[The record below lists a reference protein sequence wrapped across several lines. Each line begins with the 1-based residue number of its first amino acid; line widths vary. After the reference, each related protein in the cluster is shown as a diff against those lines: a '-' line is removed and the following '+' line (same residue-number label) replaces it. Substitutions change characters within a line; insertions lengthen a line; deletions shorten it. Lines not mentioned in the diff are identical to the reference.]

1 MNKDWQNEFFDR
13 LLELAKGNVPKG
25 NWTEEWKDLMEFKRK
40 HLPSSLLR
48 FRPIQNENELEL
60 RKSEIEGVL
69 YFSDVRK
76 LNDPFDS
83 SLLLMNSDNL
93 FYNNLVK
100 GRIEDVVNSGYIAC
114 FNELPID
121 SLDTLPMWAHYARD
135 HKGCCMKY
143 DDISLWPPEWQDA
156 LFPVNYRDNFQD
168 FLNEFKRDEDSWEY
182 EYNALYK
189 YIMSNKFDC
198 WRYENEWRIILD
210 KNLLKKFS
218 KIPDM
223 NICIHP
229 TNMLTEHGVSLFRY
243 NNYRIKEKLFEIEK
257 ILNCTYKEVYDEPIV
272 KIQKKSQQEIDFE
285 QLLTDNED
293 GDLGIIN
300 HTFNDEPEFRGISLR
315 FLEASQIIFGKS
327 NDATYKNNKNKL
339 IAYCRNN
346 TIEVLRNMGI
356 LDVIFD
362 ENRIKFR
369 EIKDMSPKECEN
381 GIINILKGE
390 SYQEGVKKT
399 LINLVKEQLLSISD
413 AAKKLNVSEI
423 EFKHLMEQQ

>member
-1 MNKDWQNEFFDR
+1 MNKDWQKEFFER
-13 LLELAKGNVPKG
+13 LLELAKGNIPKE

-48 FRPIQNENELEL
+48 FRPIRNEKELEL
-60 RKSEIEGVL
+60 RKSEIDGVL
-69 YFSDVRK
+69 YFCDVRK
-76 LNDPFDS
+76 QNDPFDS
-83 SLLLMNSDNL
+83 SLLSVESDDPM
-93 FYNNLVK
+93 YASVVK
-100 GRIEDVVNSGYIAC
+100 AINKDVKNSGYIVC
-114 FNELPID
+114 FNDCDAD
-121 SLDTLPMWAHYARD
+121 SHYTLPMWAHYAKD

-143 DDISLWPPEWQDA
+143 DNVTSWQTEWQDA
-156 LFPVNYRDNFQD
+156 LFPVKYRDSFQD
-168 FLNEFKRDEDSWEY
+168 FLNEFKRDEDSWGY

-198 WRYENEWRIILD
+198 WSYENEWRIILD

-218 KIPDM
+218 KTPDK

-229 TNMLTEHGVSLFRY
+229 TNMPTEHGVSLFRY
-243 NNYRIKEKLFEIEK
+243 NDYKIKEKLFEIEK
-257 ILNCTYKEVYDEPIV
+257 ILNRTYGEVYNEPIV
-272 KIQKKSQQEIDFE
+272 KIQEKLHQEMDFE
-285 QLLTDNED
+285 QFLTDNED

-300 HTFNDEPEFRGISLR
+300 HDLNNEPEFRGISLR

-327 NDATYKNNKNKL
+327 NDDTYKYNKNKL
-339 IAYCRNN
+339 IAYCKNN
-346 TIEVLRNMGI
+346 TNEVIRNMGI
-356 LDVIFD
+356 SHVTFD
-362 ENRIKFR
+362 ENRIKLC
-369 EIKDMSPKECEN
+369 EIKNMNSTESEN

-390 SYQEGVKKT
+390 SYLEGVKKT